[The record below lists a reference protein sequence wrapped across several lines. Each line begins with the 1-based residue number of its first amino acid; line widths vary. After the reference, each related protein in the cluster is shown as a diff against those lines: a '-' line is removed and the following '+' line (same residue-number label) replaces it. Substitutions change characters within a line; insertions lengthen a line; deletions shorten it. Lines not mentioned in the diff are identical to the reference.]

1 MEQDDVV
8 RYLLDLLEHMKLSYA
23 VVGSY
28 ASSFW
33 GEPRYT
39 HDVDVV
45 VDLPVDRVTEFCD
58 WFPPDEWY
66 ISENAV
72 QDAVNRR
79 HQFNVIHTK
88 TSHKIDVMVVRDDEW
103 SRQQLLRRQLILL
116 LPDREGFAAHPED
129 VILGKLRYFQEGG
142 SDKHLRDICAM
153 LQTNG
158 DAIDCDNIARWA
170 EKLGVMAA
178 WVAVLSRL
186 SDSAGEQLT
195 SDN

>member
-8 RYLLDLLEHMKLSYA
+8 RYLLDLLEHMQLEYA

-45 VDLPVDRVTEFCD
+45 VDLPVDRVNEFCG

-66 ISENAV
+66 VSERAV
-72 QDAVNRR
+72 RDAVRRR
-79 HQFNVIHTK
+79 HQFNIIHTN
-88 TSHKIDVMVVRDDEW
+88 TSHKIDVMMVRGDEW
-103 SRQQLLRRQLILL
+103 SRQQLLRRQQILL
-116 LPDREGFAAHPED
+116 LPDREGFTAHPED

-153 LQTNG
+153 IQTNN
-158 DAIDCDNIARWA
+158 DAIDRDNVARWA
-170 EKLGVMAA
+170 EKLGVTKA
-178 WVAVLSRL
+178 WEAVLSKL
-186 SDSAGEQLT
+186 SDAADGPLAT
-195 SDN
+195 DT